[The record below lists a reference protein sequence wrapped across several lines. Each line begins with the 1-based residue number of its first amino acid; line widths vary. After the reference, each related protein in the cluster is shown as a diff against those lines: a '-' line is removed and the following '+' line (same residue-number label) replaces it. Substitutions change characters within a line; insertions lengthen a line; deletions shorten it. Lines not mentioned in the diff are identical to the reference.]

1 MCSLLQRLSAICST
15 QLCNKSVLSES
26 ELIKTDSW
34 VWWCMSLIPAIKR
47 QGQADLL
54 EFEAN
59 LSYKASSRIA
69 IATQETLCVCLCVC
83 ARVWFSNTF
92 MI

>member
-1 MCSLLQRLSAICST
+1 MLTITGISAILYCV

-26 ELIKTDSW
+26 ELIKTDNC
-34 VWWCMSLIPAIKR
+34 VWWCMSSIPGIKT

-59 LSYKASSRIA
+59 LVYKASSRIA
-69 IATQETLCVCLCVC
+69 MATQKPCLKKK
-83 ARVWFSNTF
+83 TQEL
-92 MI
+92 

>member
-1 MCSLLQRLSAICST
+1 
-15 QLCNKSVLSES
+15 
-26 ELIKTDSW
+26 
-34 VWWCMSLIPAIKR
+34 MSLIPAIKR